1 MKHLRL
7 KNVSTYE
14 TYAPM
19 EHPIADYRNKNRLT
33 QEAFGRLVGGS
44 KGMVSKWESCR
55 VLPRP
60 QIIQRIEDVTDRQVD
75 ASSIVRA
82 FNAASLAPEAAE

>member
-1 MKHLRL
+1 MQK
-7 KNVSTYE
+7 VSTYE

-19 EHPIADYRNKNRLT
+19 EHPITDYRIKNSLT
-33 QEAFGRLVGGS
+33 QTAFGRLVCAS
-44 KGMVSKWESCR
+44 KGMVSKWEACR

-60 QIIQRIEDVTDRQVD
+60 QFIQRIEDVTDKQVD

-82 FNAASLAPEAAE
+82 FNAANPVPEAAE